1 MTLTN
6 RLKKIEQLLHM
17 KEEKISELEKIIQS
31 TANNELPDLLERSVI
46 VDKNDQHD
54 LHQLQEEKERL

>member
-54 LHQLQEEKERL
+54 LHQLQEEKEKL